1 MNKEGAVDSNKICKL
16 CRFLNESWGS
26 RTEYIKR
33 NGDCHLQMLPCNLQ
47 QSICS
52 YEKREN
58 ADNTHMLSRCD
69 YLYVTENVLDNI
81 KGKYIA
87 CLIAIG

>member
-1 MNKEGAVDSNKICKL
+1 MQIFERKLRKQNRIHKKEW
-16 CRFLNESWGS
+16 R
-26 RTEYIKR
+26 
-33 NGDCHLQMLPCNLQ
+33 DCHLQMLPCNLQ

-58 ADNTHMLSRCD
+58 ADNTHMLSRCN
-69 YLYVTENVLDNI
+69 YLYAVENVLDNI